1 MDFFSEK
8 GCKVV
13 PSDSLVPSGDK
24 TLLFTSAGMV
34 QFKKHFLGQSKDTFT
49 RATSSQKCFRTSDI
63 DQVGVTNR
71 HLTFFEMLGNFSFG
85 DYFKEEAIAWAWD
98 FLTNYM
104 QLPKEKLYAT
114 IYKDDDEAGQMWKK
128 FVPESRII
136 KMGDETNFWTMG
148 PTGPCGPC
156 SEILIDLGEDMG
168 CHKPTCGPW
177 CDCNRYLEI
186 WNLVFTQ
193 FDRQEDGS
201 LKPLGRKNID
211 TGMGLERIVAA
222 ICFCL

>member
-136 KMGDETNFWTMG
+136 SDSFKTYLSDVLSYIHLRVSSNSFHTLGLYRVF
-148 PTGPCGPC
+148 PTF
-156 SEILIDLGEDMG
+156 S
-168 CHKPTCGPW
+168 
-177 CDCNRYLEI
+177 
-186 WNLVFTQ
+186 
-193 FDRQEDGS
+193 
-201 LKPLGRKNID
+201 
-211 TGMGLERIVAA
+211 
-222 ICFCL
+222 